1 MKRRGVGR
9 RGSERHALATRRR
22 LAVQLLWGAALA
34 VAVADLTLPLR
45 AHAQA
50 LHIEI
55 TDQGFSPTVISGSL
69 NAPVRIDIHNGG
81 SKRHNF
87 ILPAFYIYTPN
98 LAANASTWVEFTP
111 DKRGTYGFFSDTGG
125 KPEPGLAGHIFVK

>member
-1 MKRRGVGR
+1 M
-9 RGSERHALATRRR
+9 
-22 LAVQLLWGAALA
+22 A